1 MTDRAELFLGVIA
14 AATLLLAMVQVGV
27 IVAAGLLAR
36 RVSRV
41 VDQWER
47 DIRPLIVHLDTVGRE
62 ASRAAVLANAQIER
76 VDRLFADVC
85 TRAEQTLQTVQATVE
100 APLREGKA
108 LLNAVRAG
116 LDVIRELRQQPPRGR
131 QPRGEDDEALFI

>member
-1 MTDRAELFLGVIA
+1 VSARAELFLGVIA
-14 AATLLLAMVQVGV
+14 AATLLLAVVQIGA

-36 RVSRV
+36 RVVRL
-41 VDQWER
+41 VDQVEH
-47 DIRPLIVHLDTVGRE
+47 DIRPLIVHLESVGRE

-76 VDRLFADVC
+76 ADRLFADVC
-85 TRAEQTLQTVQATVE
+85 ARVDQALETVQTTVE

-108 LLNAVRAG
+108 LLHAFRAG
-116 LDVIRELRQQPPRGR
+116 LEAIRAMRPPGRGA